1 MIPFYTIP
9 YILYHIVTRRFI
21 LYTATTIKQAS
32 RSPLTRGSADNC
44 WGWVPYGWDQ
54 IGNAIWIPKNDMVY
68 KSLLVMSGICQVYMD
83 LYGVYVYIYI
93 YIWYIYIYKY
103 MSYVYIKISI
113 HQNVKRGRTAVRWHP
128 LAAAAHGSAI
138 GPGLSTDLHGSFWSP
153 VSLVGMPHRSDI
165 DRLSRC
171 NIQPSWPNIGKPH
184 NNYGSWGIYLIYL

>member
-1 MIPFYTIP
+1 MIPCYTIP

-93 YIWYIYIYKY
+93 YIWYIYINICHMYI
-103 MSYVYIKISI
+103 SRFQYIKMS
-113 HQNVKRGRTAVRWHP
+113 NGDGLRSAGTRWQQLP
-128 LAAAAHGSAI
+128 M
-138 GPGLSTDLHGSFWSP
+138 GP
-153 VSLVGMPHRSDI
+153 R
-165 DRLSRC
+165 
-171 NIQPSWPNIGKPH
+171 
-184 NNYGSWGIYLIYL
+184 